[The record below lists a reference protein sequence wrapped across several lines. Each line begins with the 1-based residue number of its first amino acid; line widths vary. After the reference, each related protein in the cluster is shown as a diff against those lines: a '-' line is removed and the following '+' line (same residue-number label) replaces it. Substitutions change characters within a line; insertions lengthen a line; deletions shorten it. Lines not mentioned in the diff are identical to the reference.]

1 MNSLF
6 RRRENSYKRP
16 PGYLLGTCFYV
27 LFLGIFYWKYVPL
40 IKGFQI
46 VLVPVL
52 LAIAAVTAVHPR
64 LGILFFVFVFP
75 LVNCL
80 PYVFR
85 IYEDVPHAPVAL
97 VLFLAFFLGWLIHS
111 AFSGSAERRPSPIFK
126 PLGWLSLIIVLSAL
140 ITSLRYTD
148 FFPFLAPHAHELAV
162 NVNGV
167 RAGGAVMSV
176 VFNFFNYLTG
186 FVFFAILSRSLRSK
200 EYVKS
205 LLLTLSFSLAVVL
218 IFSIVQKFYSPSLGN
233 TPLWVR
239 LDRIN
244 STFKDPNSFGVIL
257 SASLPLLLGLAIAA
271 ERRSR
276 VFFSALILLGLF
288 VFPFTGSRSGFLGLG
303 LSLLVFFLLF
313 LQERKIKYKRQAVY
327 IIALFL
333 VVVIFFASFPI
344 FYQKSNLYKRIE
356 LSLDSFKK
364 EGSLNKLF
372 TQKIDFWRVALSMV
386 KEYPLTG
393 VGLGAYIIE
402 MPDYLKQMKLPF
414 RLTDSAENYVLQVV
428 SELGLI
434 GLFLFS
440 WVFLEIYRRAKRS
453 WAESPFQGRERF
465 ILIGAISGMAAILA
479 NYLFHSYIGSFEVK
493 YFFWL
498 LASLIFFGAVDA
510 QGTSAGAAPRRGLRL
525 LPALAVVVFA
535 SVHLMNS
542 LHSLSIEERRERFGW
557 AQNFGFYATEKDE
570 RGFLFRWS
578 QKHAGLVIEN
588 AGAFLTIPM
597 RASHPDLARD
607 PVKVDVYLS
616 DRHFRRKELFQTLV
630 FRNSGWRNA
639 EFALPESTEKNICL
653 IFNSNREW
661 QPLRHSG
668 VPDPRWLALA
678 MGDYW
683 FRYPKELPENR
694 IAGRE
699 RIPARNWQ
707 GRFKNKLSAKGTSF
721 VKFKARQKDV
731 ALRLQIK
738 GQKAFGLGPSIVVRL
753 GNRIIGR
760 AVIDEED
767 WTSLVF
773 EAPAEE
779 GENVLSVE
787 FTNDVHVASLRQDRN
802 VFLGDVEILYLHPKS
817 GS

>member
-1 MNSLF
+1 LNSF
-6 RRRENSYKRP
+6 FSRRESGSRKRL
-16 PGYLLGTCFYV
+16 GYLLGTCFYV
-27 LFLGIFYWKYVPL
+27 LFFGIFYWKYVPL
-40 IKGFQI
+40 IKGYQI
-46 VLVPVL
+46 VLAPL
-52 LAIAAVTAVHPR
+52 LVAIAAVTAAHLR
-64 LGILFFVFVFP
+64 LGILFFVFAFP

-85 IYEDVPHAPVAL
+85 IYEDVPQAPVAL

-111 AFSGSAERRPSPIFK
+111 AFSGATEKVRYPIFK
-126 PLGWLSLIIVLSAL
+126 PLGLLSLIIVVSAV

-176 VFNFFNYLTG
+176 LFNFFSYLTG
-186 FVFFAILSRSLRSK
+186 FLFFAILSRTLRSK
-200 EYVKS
+200 EYVKA
-205 LLLTLSFSLAVVL
+205 LLLTFSFSLSVVL
-218 IFSIVQKFYSPSLGN
+218 IFSIVQKFYSPSLAN

-303 LSLLVFFLLF
+303 LSLLIFFLLF
-313 LQERKIKYKRQAVY
+313 LKERKIKYRKQLVY

-333 VVVIFFASFPI
+333 VVIVFFVSFSV
-344 FYQKSNLYKRIE
+344 FYQKSNLYHRIE
-356 LSLDSFKK
+356 LSLDSLKK
-364 EGSLNKLF
+364 EGSLNKVF

-386 KEYPLTG
+386 KEYPLSG

-434 GLFLFS
+434 GLFLFF
-440 WVFLEIYRRAKRS
+440 WVFLEIYRRAKTS
-453 WAESPFQGRERF
+453 WTESPLQGRERV
-465 ILIGAISGMAAILA
+465 ILIGAISGMGAILA
-479 NYLFHSYIGSFEVK
+479 NYFFHSYIGSFEVK

-498 LASLIFFGAVDA
+498 LVSLIFFGAVDTQA
-510 QGTSAGAAPRRGLRL
+510 SSAGPAPKRGGRL
-525 LPALAVVVFA
+525 LPSLAVVIFA

-557 AQNFGFYATEKDE
+557 AQNFGFYAWEKDE
-570 RGFLFRWS
+570 RGFRFRWA

-588 AGAFLTIPM
+588 SATFLTIPM

-607 PVKVDVYLS
+607 PVKVDIYVS
-616 DRHFRRKELFQTLV
+616 DRHFRRKKLFQTLV
-630 FRNSGWRNA
+630 FKNSGWRDA
-639 EFALPESTEKNICL
+639 ELALPESTEKNIFL
-653 IFNSNREW
+653 IFDTSREW

-683 FRYPKELPENR
+683 FKYPKELP
-694 IAGRE
+694 RE
-699 RIPARNWQ
+699 RIGGKQTISAKNWR
-707 GRFKNKLSAKGTSF
+707 GRFKDKLSAEGTSF
-721 VKFKARQKDV
+721 VRFKARQKDI
-731 ALRLQIK
+731 AIRLQIR

-760 AVIDEED
+760 AVIDEEG

-787 FTNDVHVASLRQDRN
+787 FTNDVRMASLRQDRN
-802 VFLGDVEILYLHPKS
+802 VFLGDVEILYLHPKP